1 VAQSA
6 SNTAEIS
13 FCLASVDEVD
23 APEGSEGTW
32 YRYVISQ
39 GDNSIVGM
47 RCGARPEVMLF
58 LDALLERLN
67 TRFSKAAALPR
78 AARGRPAKAAAKPA
92 D

>member
-1 VAQSA
+1 MTQPAV
-6 SNTAEIS
+6 NVAEIS
-13 FCLASVDEVD
+13 FCLTSVDEVD
-23 APEGSEGTW
+23 APEGGEGTW

-47 RCGARPEVMLF
+47 RCGTRPEVMVF

-92 D
+92 G